1 MTFVDWETIVIYT
14 CPSEKCLPNFGKEEF
29 YMKEYAYIQFSDD
42 FEKVQY
48 GTEEQIRKQQKD
60 KLEQINEEQNN
71 QPEDDDD
78 GEAEKKRK

>member
-1 MTFVDWETIVIYT
+1 
-14 CPSEKCLPNFGKEEF
+14 
-29 YMKEYAYIQFSDD
+29 MKEYAYIQFSDD